1 MRSSLSTQVLAR
13 GTISCRIALRKSRR
27 GIDRIGLLALVLA
40 TPVVT
45 PVAAQDGGGQIDTRA
60 ATERRIFELEGL
72 VSGDAPA
79 ERQAV
84 ALRWL
89 ADLYVAVGR
98 VDDAEAAYERILA
111 FFPYDTAA
119 SNAYAEFL
127 LDTRNDPARALEVT
141 HNAIGW
147 ANSAPSPPPYLGQ
160 TYAIRARAFAEAG
173 KCEDALRV
181 ADQAVTLS
189 EDDAAEDARRTKGRC
204 LSKLGRNK
212 EARETLLALIGD
224 TGASNPDDE
233 SALVAMLARD
243 RKSVDAAGFDALVD
257 QAVAD
262 ARKRRAAALAHE
274 NATLVEL
281 VGANHVRLEAT
292 LRAGAGPS
300 AVLFI
305 ADIGSRRSAYT
316 PYAQLMTLD
325 GFTTLTLDMRGQ
337 GDSRCDSMP
346 SIKDMPAHQY
356 DQLPADIAAGFS
368 YLVETHKVDRTRI
381 VIVASGYA
389 CGFVERAIHEYNL
402 APVAVHLSPVF
413 DAEDLDL
420 VSAISFRPPRPVLAV
435 ASDEDTYAVRS
446 LGVFS
451 AAVPSDLL
459 RTQRYQSAGHG
470 VSILRDPARFAD
482 VDSWVKSSLAS
493 TSGK

>member
-1 MRSSLSTQVLAR
+1 MLSHETDNKVFDSCSRNRVEGSIASALAAF
-13 GTISCRIALRKSRR
+13 ALILMS
-27 GIDRIGLLALVLA
+27 
-40 TPVVT
+40 TPMPT
-45 PVAAQDGGGQIDTRA
+45 NAQGVGGPIDTRA
-60 ATERRIFELEGL
+60 ATERRIYELEGL
-72 VSGDAPA
+72 LSGDVPA

-89 ADLYVAVGR
+89 ADLYVSVGR
-98 VDDAEAAYERILA
+98 VDDAQAAYERILA
-111 FFPYDTAA
+111 FFPYDAAA

-127 LDTRNDPARALEVT
+127 LDTRGDPERALEVT

-147 ANSAPSPPPYLGQ
+147 ANSAPSPPPYIGQ
-160 TYAIRARAFAEAG
+160 TYAIRARAFAKVG

-181 ADQAVTLS
+181 ADQAVALS
-189 EDDAAEDARRTKGRC
+189 EDDASEDARRTKSQC
-204 LSKLGRNK
+204 LSKLGHNK
-212 EARETLLALIGD
+212 EARATLLELIGD

-233 SALVAMLARD
+233 SALVAILARD
-243 RKSVDAAGFDALVD
+243 RKSVDAAGFDGMVN
-257 QAVAD
+257 QAVTD
-262 ARKRRAAALAHE
+262 ARKRRAEALAHE

-281 VGANHVRLEAT
+281 QASNHVRLEAT
-292 LRAGAGPS
+292 LRAGEGPS
-300 AVLFI
+300 AILFI
-305 ADIGSRRSAYT
+305 ADVGSRRSAYT

-337 GDSRCDSMP
+337 GDSRCDSLP
-346 SIKDMPAHQY
+346 SIADLPAHQY
-356 DQLPADIAAGFS
+356 DQLPGDIAAAFT
-368 YLVETHKVDRTRI
+368 YLVETRKIDRTRI
-381 VIVASGYA
+381 AIVAAGYA

-459 RTQRYQSAGHG
+459 LTKRYKSAGHG
-470 VSILRDPARFAD
+470 VSILRDPARYLD
-482 VDSWVKSSLAS
+482 VDTWVKSSLAG
-493 TSGK
+493 TAGK